1 MMIEYQTLRI
11 DTNSKQCSIDR
22 KIIPLTKKE
31 YELLVLLITNPD
43 YVYSREEILE
53 RLWKNSVSLRTVD
66 TTVSRLRK
74 KLGKYSENLQTR
86 IGFGY
91 SFRTENLLNEG
102 RTE

>member
-11 DTNSKQCSIDR
+11 DTNSKQWSIDR
-22 KIIPLTKKE
+22 KIISLTKKE

-53 RLWKNSVSLRTVD
+53 QLWKNSVSLRTVD

>member
-1 MMIEYQTLRI
+1 MIIEYQTLRI

-22 KIIPLTKKE
+22 KIISLTKKE

-53 RLWKNSVSLRTVD
+53 QLWKNSVSLRTVD

-74 KLGKYSENLQTR
+74 KLGKYSENLQTK

-91 SFRTENLLNEG
+91 SFRTLNEG

>member
-1 MMIEYQTLRI
+1 MIEYQTLRI

-22 KIIPLTKKE
+22 KIISLTKKE
-31 YELLVLLITNPD
+31 YELLVFLITNPD

>member
-22 KIIPLTKKE
+22 KIISLTKKE

-66 TTVSRLRK
+66 TTISRLRK